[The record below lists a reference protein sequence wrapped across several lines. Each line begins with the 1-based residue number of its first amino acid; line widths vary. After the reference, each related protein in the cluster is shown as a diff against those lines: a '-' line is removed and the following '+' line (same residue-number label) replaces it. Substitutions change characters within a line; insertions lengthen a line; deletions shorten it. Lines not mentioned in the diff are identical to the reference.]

1 MIRTLSALLSLAL
14 PLSSAALE
22 WQPLGPRALGMGG
35 AGVALPQGPF
45 ASYWNPAGLGP
56 AASPSGGLV
65 PVHAHAAL
73 SGDVIQGANDLEQIA
88 KNPAAFNAGDVTAA
102 LNRINQSG
110 AGLRV
115 DAAVAP
121 SAKVKKV
128 GVFLIGSLHAAAIPY
143 ADFVN
148 TNINTLQT
156 ANDSKLTLKGIQLME
171 FGAGYG
177 QELPFAPGL
186 FAGGNLK
193 LMQGSVGFAELF
205 VARADSEAND
215 ILDRFKAGAKTST
228 NFGVDLGALWDI
240 ARSFDGVPLRP
251 RLGLTGRNLN
261 NPKFSQPAQGAAA
274 GQGKFAVNPQAR
286 LGAAISPLPWWNL
299 AADLDLTRNLTP
311 LDGRASRQLSVGTE
325 INLLDRKWINVPVR
339 AGITRNIADN
349 AKTQL
354 TAGSGLRLAGFV
366 ADASVA
372 WSPKKITTQSVG
384 SSKSFPAEASIG
396 ASIGWLFGG
405 EEEDEPRASEP
416 APVPAQAPAEP
427 VPADEIPAPEKREW
441 KVAPP
446 PAVQDQ
452 PAPTK
457 QVKEAAEKAHQALD
471 AESKKTP

>member
-1 MIRTLSALLSLAL
+1 MNIALSAALALALAL
-14 PLSSAALE
+14 PAAALE
-22 WQPLGPRALGMGG
+22 WQPIGPRALGMGG
-35 AGVALPQGPF
+35 AGVAVPQGPL
-45 ASYWNPAGLGP
+45 SPYWNPAGLGLP
-56 AASPSGGLV
+56 SSASGVLV
-65 PVHAHAAL
+65 PLHAHAAL

-88 KNPAAFNAGDVTAA
+88 KNPNAYNSGDLVNA

-121 SAKVKKV
+121 AVKIKKV
-128 GVFLIGSLHAAAIPY
+128 GVFLLGSVHAAAIPF
-143 ADFVN
+143 ADFAN
-148 TNINTLQT
+148 LNLATLQT
-156 ANDSKLTLKGIQLME
+156 ANNSKLTLKGIQLTE

-193 LMQGSVGFAELF
+193 IMQGSVGYADLF
-205 VARADSEAND
+205 VARADSETDD

-228 NFGVDLGALWDI
+228 NFGVDLGALWDVDK
-240 ARSFDGVPLRP
+240 SFDGVPLRP

-261 NPKFSQPAQGAAA
+261 NPKFSQPATGAAA
-274 GQGKFAVNPQAR
+274 GQGRFVVNPQAR
-286 LGAAISPLPWWNL
+286 LGAAVSPMPWWTI
-299 AADLDLTRNLTP
+299 AADIDLTRNLTP
-311 LDGRASRQLSVGTE
+311 LDGRPSRQFSLGNEFNVF
-325 INLLDRKWINVPVR
+325 NRKWINVPVR
-339 AGITRNIADN
+339 AGLTRNAADN

-354 TAGSGLRLAGFV
+354 TLGSGVRVSGFT

-372 WSPKKITTQSVG
+372 WSPKKVTTQSAG
-384 SSKSFPAEASIG
+384 SSKSFPTEASLG
-396 ASIGWLFGG
+396 VSIGWLFGG
-405 EEEDEPRASEP
+405 VEEDEPKS
-416 APVPAQAPAEP
+416 VPAAPAETPIP
-427 VPADEIPAPEKREW
+427 VDEIPAPEKREW